1 MTARVGAARDAGRP
15 APAVGARAW
24 IVVDAVTG
32 RVIAE
37 QADHQLERPASIIKL
52 LTALIAVENL
62 RPNATVEAAVPSKVI
77 EALDIGMEPGQ
88 PWALNDVLHAL
99 LMDSSND
106 AGYALAHTVAGSLP
120 AFAEWMKRAVGLLRL
135 PDRPVLHDPSGL
147 DDGNSFDGG
156 DYISAYDMAIIGRD
170 VLAVPR
176 LRQIV
181 GTSIY
186 QFMGPGKPY
195 TLHTIDHLLGY
206 YPGSIGLK
214 TGHTQQAGNTMVAAA
229 TRNGRT
235 ILAVELDAPNLY
247 ATASQLLDLG
257 FETPPSAE
265 SRDRR
270 LPRSDPSALKALSAA
285 PEPFYDVVLTL
296 GPGHLPQ
303 GNVVARRPGSADAK

>member
-1 MTARVGAARDAGRP
+1 
-15 APAVGARAW
+15 
-24 IVVDAVTG
+24 
-32 RVIAE
+32 
-37 QADHQLERPASIIKL
+37 
-52 LTALIAVENL
+52 
-62 RPNATVEAAVPSKVI
+62 
-77 EALDIGMEPGQ
+77 MEPGQ

-106 AGYALAHTVAGSLP
+106 AGYALADTVAGSLP
-120 AFAEWMKRAVGLLRL
+120 AFAEWMKRAAGLLRL
-135 PDRPVLHDPSGL
+135 PDHPVLQDPSGL
-147 DDGNSFDGG
+147 DDDHSFDGG
-156 DYISAYDMAIIGRD
+156 DYISAYDMAIIGQD

-186 QFMGPGKPY
+186 QFTGPGNRPY

-214 TGHTQQAGNTMVAAA
+214 TGHTQRAGNTMVAAA

-235 ILAVELDAPNLY
+235 ILAVELNAPNLY
-247 ATASQLLDLG
+247 GTAGQLLDLG

-265 SRDRR
+265 SRDHR
-270 LPRSDPSALKALSAA
+270 LPRPDPSALVALSLA
-285 PEPFYDVVLTL
+285 PEPFYDFILTL

-303 GNVVARRPGSADAK
+303 EELRPVGGQIADDKVSGTSK